1 MKAFKTYISEA
12 KRNPPW
18 TTPCEKIFQRFVFG
32 IEKRGDK
39 GRVGSEENTRA
50 EDRIE
55 DSVWEYIDGVSS
67 ATKSKIAKNFKHF
80 KQMLDCSKE
89 YPEYF
94 EPTAGDIW
102 RGISAP
108 VTPKNLTR
116 IAAAAKQGGERLII
130 GGKEY
135 IGVPIKYIPSKRN
148 KVESWSVEPKVAAG
162 FATEKGWNSIG
173 KVFKNRTKERLLAD
187 WKRTLK
193 RIDRV
198 DASSDFSVKDEV
210 EMFRSD
216 NDPMELIGGSSNH
229 IPVVYT
235 MPVDEYCIFSE
246 WFANLLSMSQYLGK
260 ESEVVRI
267 APMSKKTD
275 GAGMYILASVV
286 EAIGAWNEQVETMN
300 EDLKKRKIRMRF
312 KPVG

>member
-1 MKAFKTYISEA
+1 MKGFSQYITEA

-18 TTPCEKIFQRFVFG
+18 KTPCEKIFQRFVFG

-55 DSVWEYIDGVSS
+55 DAVWKHIDGSSS
-67 ATKSKIAKNFKHF
+67 AGKSQIAKHF
-80 KQMLDCSKE
+80 KQILDCSKE

-130 GGKEY
+130 GGNEY

-148 KVESWSVEPKVAAG
+148 KVESWSVESKVADN
-162 FATEKGWNSIG
+162 FAKSNGYLSIG

-210 EMFRSD
+210 ENFRSD

-246 WFANLLSMSQYLGK
+246 WFANLLSKSQYLGK

>member
-1 MKAFKTYISEA
+1 MKRFSQYIAEA

-18 TTPCEKIFQRFVFG
+18 KTPCEKIFQRFVFG

-55 DSVWEYIDGVSS
+55 DSVWEYIDGSSS
-67 ATKSKIAKNFKHF
+67 ASKSKIAKHF

-130 GGKEY
+130 GGREY

-148 KVESWSVEPKVAAG
+148 KVESWSVEPKVADN
-162 FATEKGWNSIG
+162 FARSNGYLSIG
-173 KVFKNRTKERLLAD
+173 EVLKRRTKERLLAD

-193 RIDRV
+193 KIDRV
-198 DASSDFSVKDEV
+198 DASSNFSGKDEA
-210 EMFRSD
+210 EIFRSD
-216 NDPMELIGGSSNH
+216 NDPMKLIRGRPTDR

-235 MPVDEYCIFSE
+235 MPVDEYCIFAE
-246 WFANLLSMSQYLGK
+246 WFANLLSKSQYLGK
-260 ESEVVRI
+260 ESEVARI
-267 APMSKKTD
+267 APRSKKTD
-275 GAGMYILASVV
+275 GAKMFILASVV

>member
-1 MKAFKTYISEA
+1 MKRFSQYISEA

-18 TTPCEKIFQRFVFG
+18 KTPCEKIFQRFVFG

-55 DSVWEYIDGVSS
+55 DAVWEYIDGSLS
-67 ATKSKIAKNFKHF
+67 ASKSKIAKHF
-80 KQMLDCSKE
+80 KQILDCSKE

-94 EPTAGDIW
+94 EPTAGYIW

-130 GGKEY
+130 GGNEY

-148 KVESWSVEPKVAAG
+148 KVESWSVEPKVADN
-162 FATEKGWNSIG
+162 FAKSNSIYLSIG
-173 KVFKNRTKERLLAD
+173 EVFKNRTKERLLAD
-187 WKRTLK
+187 WKKTLK
-193 RIDRV
+193 KIDRV
-198 DASSDFSVKDEV
+198 DDSSNFSGKDEA
-210 EMFRSD
+210 ENFRYD

-246 WFANLLSMSQYLGK
+246 WFANLLSKSQYLGK